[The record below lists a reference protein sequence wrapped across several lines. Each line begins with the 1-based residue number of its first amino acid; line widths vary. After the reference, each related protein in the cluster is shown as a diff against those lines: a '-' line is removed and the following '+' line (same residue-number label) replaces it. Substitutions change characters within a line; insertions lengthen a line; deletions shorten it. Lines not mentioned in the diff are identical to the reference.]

1 MNKCRILIV
10 SDHPLFAEGVERLI
24 TGQAGLHVV
33 GLVSPEEALTSIPGL
48 GLDVVIVDA
57 DRATQATLSRLL
69 RENPGVK
76 FIGLSLDNNDINIYY
91 QRNKTSTGVEAL
103 VEAIREPLEWKLPE
117 RPKLRLLVVTQG
129 LYGQR
134 IADHIRQQAPDHWLV
149 DQWVVPPAL
158 SSSTRDPRELLPPAL
173 PTAELILSLAESP
186 DMATLLPNLVQMT
199 GAKGVIAPIDDAAWL
214 PNDRVNQLRQGL
226 EQLNVACVFPK
237 PFCSLAET
245 YYNVRGHAVSFE
257 DGPIRE
263 FARHFGQP
271 ALKIFVDAQARVLHQ
286 VEVLRDSP
294 CGCARYVAEKLV
306 GLSVDEAEQQAEML
320 CHQFPCLAGTTV
332 DDDYQDTLLHVSDR
346 IFQGVLQSQLEP
358 FKTSTSSRQPAMLF
372 E

>member
-10 SDHPLFAEGVERLI
+10 SDHPLFAQGVERLI
-24 TGQAGLHVV
+24 SGQAGLQVV
-33 GLVSPEEALTSIPGL
+33 GLVSPDEALTNIPGL

-117 RPKLRLLVVTQG
+117 RPKLRLLVLTQG

-134 IADHIRQQAPDHWLV
+134 IADHIRRQAPDHWLV
-149 DQWVVPPAL
+149 DQWVVPPAQPGSASDL
-158 SSSTRDPRELLPPAL
+158 RELLPPAL
-173 PTAELILSLAESP
+173 PAAELILSLAQSP
-186 DMATLLPNLVQMT
+186 DVATLLPDIVQMT

-245 YYNVRGHAVSFE
+245 QYNVRGHTVSFE

-271 ALKIFVDAQARVLHQ
+271 ALKVFVDADARVLHQ

-306 GLSVDEAEQQAEML
+306 GLSVDEAEQQAEMF

-332 DDDYQDTLLHVSDR
+332 DDDYEDTLLHVSDR

-358 FKTSTSSRQPAMLF
+358 FKTPTSFRQPAVLF

>member
-24 TGQAGLHVV
+24 TGEAGLHVV

-117 RPKLRLLVVTQG
+117 RPKLRLLVVIQG

-134 IADHIRQQAPDHWLV
+134 IADHIRREAPDHWLV
-149 DQWVVPPAL
+149 DQWVVPPVL
-158 SSSTRDPRELLPPAL
+158 SGPTRDPRELLPAAL
-173 PTAELILSLAESP
+173 PAAELILSLAESP
-186 DMATLLPNLVQMT
+186 DVATLLPDIVQMT

-226 EQLNVACVFPK
+226 EQLNVACAFPK

-245 YYNVRGHAVSFE
+245 HYNVREHVVSFE

-271 ALKIFVDAQARVLHQ
+271 ALKVLVDADARTLHQ

-306 GLSVDEAEQQAEML
+306 GLPVDVAERQAEML
-320 CHQFPCLAGTTV
+320 CRQFPCLASTTV
-332 DDDYQDTLLHVSDR
+332 DDDYQDTLLHVSNC
-346 IFQGVLQSQLEP
+346 IFQGMLQSRLKP
-358 FKTSTSSRQPAMLF
+358 FKASMSFTQ
-372 E
+372 